1 MNLDHIRLH
10 TVPSLLMRDVN
21 MPQGGFNN
29 VDGADVANLDLV
41 LLAEPLP
48 IQTPNIV
55 AAILVGDSTH
65 LPRPGAAH

>member
-1 MNLDHIRLH
+1 
-10 TVPSLLMRDVN
+10 MRDVN

-65 LPRPGAAH
+65 LPRSGAAH